1 MKLKLIAAAAMFA
14 VAGQASASIANGAS
28 GNGELFLS
36 VYDTSTLT
44 SYTRDLGITM
54 NDFIANG
61 NTTNQSFA
69 ADALLTSTFN
79 LGSSSVKW
87 NVAALDTIGSGA
99 GGQRYLSTSNT
110 SLTTIKT
117 TTNSAMTGG
126 MFFVDNYV
134 NAVNGSIDTNT
145 AVNSSYVNTSANG
158 AAYFDTGFKKDWLGN
173 AKFDSTA
180 LVGQSL
186 GFFYMTPS
194 STSGLGKISA
204 TQFAGTAG
212 NAAWNLASN
221 GNLNYSVAAPAA
233 VPVPAALWL
242 LGSGL
247 IGMVGVA
254 RRRKAA

>member
-14 VAGQASASIANGAS
+14 IAGQASASIANGGS
-28 GNGELFLS
+28 GNGELMLS

-61 NTTNQSFA
+61 NTTNQFFA
-69 ADALLTSTFN
+69 ANSLLTSNFN
-79 LGSSSVKW
+79 LGSSNVRW
-87 NVAALDTIGSGA
+87 NVAALDITGSGLN
-99 GGQRYLSTSNT
+99 GMRFLSTTNA
-110 SLTTIKT
+110 SLATVKT
-117 TTNSAMTGG
+117 TTNSAATGG
-126 MFFVDNYV
+126 MKNVENYV

-158 AAYFDTGFKKDWLGN
+158 YAYFDAGFKKDWLGN

-186 GFFYMTPS
+186 GFFYITPS
-194 STSGLGKISA
+194 NTSGLSKVAA
-204 TQFAGTAG
+204 TQFAGTLG
-212 NAAWNLASN
+212 NAKWTLGANGDLSYKVAS
-221 GNLNYSVAAPAA
+221 
-233 VPVPAALWL
+233 VPVPAAAWL

-247 IGMVGVA
+247 LGLVGVA
-254 RRRKAA
+254 RRKAA